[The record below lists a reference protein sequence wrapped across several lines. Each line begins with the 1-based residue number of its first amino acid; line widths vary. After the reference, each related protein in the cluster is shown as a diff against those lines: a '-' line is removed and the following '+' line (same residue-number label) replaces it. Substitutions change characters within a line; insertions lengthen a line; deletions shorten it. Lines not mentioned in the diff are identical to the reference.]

1 MNEIALNNDL
11 IKVDFDTLTVSARD
25 LHDGLGIK
33 SKYADWFKNM
43 AAYGFTE
50 NIDYFTLSKNLEN
63 GGRTIEHNISVD
75 MAKQICMIQRSEKGK
90 QYRQY
95 FIDLEKAWNTPEQV
109 MARALKLADKT
120 INDLK
125 SQIEEKDKRIET
137 QKQEIKEKQDTI
149 DYKEDV
155 IIGLVDDIELAKKRA
170 ILRRVVNYKN
180 ANYLQRWGALYR
192 EFEDKYHIDLNKRLE
207 NYNKSHKPKCKNKLD
222 YIDKV
227 MNKIPELYEIAVK
240 LYENDVKAL
249 IKEMY
254 YTVKTK

>member
-125 SQIEEKDKRIET
+125 SQIKEKDKRIET